1 MTYATLYREGVEQ
14 LKAGGVKAA
23 NTDARL
29 LLEFV
34 CKTGMSTLF
43 SHPDKEISKEEENLY
58 REFILRR
65 KNGEPVQYITG
76 EQEFMGLNFKTDSS
90 TLIPRLDTE
99 SVVEDALSELHDGMR
114 ILDLCTGSGC
124 ILLSLLKYSNDCI
137 GVGTDISAKAVEL
150 AKLNSQLLGIEATF
164 LQGDLFESVEGKF
177 DMIISNPPYIETAV
191 IDTLD
196 KEVREF
202 EPMSALDGGAD
213 GLTFYRRIAKEA
225 KCYLKRGAVLIF
237 EIGYNQ
243 GESVPGILSEEGY
256 KEIVVKKDLAG
267 LNRTVM
273 AKYYDTRV
281 KRSFMSGKI

>member
-1 MTYATLYREGVEQ
+1 MTYATLYREGVGQ
-14 LKAGGVKAA
+14 LQAAGVKAA

-34 CKTGMSTLF
+34 CKTGMNTLF
-43 SHPDKEISKEEENLY
+43 SHPDKEISKEEESLY
-58 REFILRR
+58 KEFILRR

-76 EQEFMGLNFKTDSS
+76 EQEFMGLNFKTDPS

-137 GVGTDISAKAVEL
+137 GIGTDISAKAVEL
-150 AKLNSQLLGIEATF
+150 AQLTSQRLGIEATF
-164 LQGDLFESVEGKF
+164 LQGDLFEGVEGKF
-177 DMIISNPPYIETAV
+177 DMILSNPPYIESAV
-191 IDTLD
+191 IETLD
-196 KEVREF
+196 DEVRKF
-202 EPMSALDGGAD
+202 EPMSALDGGED
-213 GLTFYRRIAKEA
+213 GLVFYRRIAKEA
-225 KCYLKRGAVLIF
+225 KRYLKRGAVLIF

-256 KEIVVKKDLAG
+256 QEIVVKKDLAG

-273 AKYYDTRV
+273 AKYYEFR
-281 KRSFMSGKI
+281 

>member
-1 MTYATLYREGVEQ
+1 MTYATLYREGVGQ
-14 LKAGGVKAA
+14 LQAAGVKAA

-34 CKTGMSTLF
+34 CKTGMNTLF
-43 SHPDKEISKEEENLY
+43 SHPDKEISKEEEILY
-58 REFILRR
+58 KEFILRR
-65 KNGEPVQYITG
+65 KKGEPVQYITG
-76 EQEFMGLNFKTDSS
+76 EQEFMGLNFKTDPS

-137 GVGTDISAKAVEL
+137 GIGTDISAKAVEL
-150 AKLNSQLLGIEATF
+150 AQLNSQRLGIEATF
-164 LQGDLFESVEGKF
+164 LQGDLFEGVEGKF
-177 DMIISNPPYIETAV
+177 DMILSNPPYIETAV
-191 IDTLD
+191 IETLD
-196 KEVREF
+196 DEVRKF
-202 EPMSALDGGAD
+202 EPMSALDGGED
-213 GLTFYRRIAKEA
+213 GLVFYRRIAKEA
-225 KCYLKRGAVLIF
+225 KRYLKRGAVLIF

-256 KEIVVKKDLAG
+256 QEIVVKKDLAG

-273 AKYYDTRV
+273 AKYYEFR
-281 KRSFMSGKI
+281 

>member
-1 MTYATLYREGVEQ
+1 MTYATLYREGVGQ
-14 LKAGGVKAA
+14 LQAAGVKAA

-34 CKTGMSTLF
+34 CQTGMNTLF
-43 SHPDKEISKEEENLY
+43 SHPDKEISKEEEILY
-58 REFILRR
+58 KEFILRR
-65 KNGEPVQYITG
+65 KKGEPVQYITG
-76 EQEFMGLNFKTDSS
+76 EQEFMGLNFKTDPS

-137 GVGTDISAKAVEL
+137 GIGTDISAKAVEL
-150 AKLNSQLLGIEATF
+150 AQLNSQRLGIEATF
-164 LQGDLFESVEGKF
+164 LQGDLFEGVEGKF
-177 DMIISNPPYIETAV
+177 DMILSNPPYIETAV
-191 IDTLD
+191 IETLD
-196 KEVREF
+196 DEVRKF
-202 EPMSALDGGAD
+202 EPMSALDGGED
-213 GLTFYRRIAKEA
+213 GLVFYRRIAKEA
-225 KCYLKRGAVLIF
+225 KRYLKRGAVLIF

-256 KEIVVKKDLAG
+256 QEIVVKKDLAG

-273 AKYYDTRV
+273 AKYYEFR
-281 KRSFMSGKI
+281 

>member
-1 MTYATLYREGVEQ
+1 MTYATLYREGVGQ
-14 LKAGGVKAA
+14 LQAAGVKAA

-34 CKTGMSTLF
+34 CKTGMNTLF
-43 SHPDKEISKEEENLY
+43 SHPDKEISKEEEILY
-58 REFILRR
+58 KEFILRR

-76 EQEFMGLNFKTDSS
+76 EQEFMGLNFKTDPS

-137 GVGTDISAKAVEL
+137 GIGTDISAKAVEL
-150 AKLNSQLLGIEATF
+150 AQLNSQRLGIEATF
-164 LQGDLFESVEGKF
+164 LQGDLFEGVEGKF
-177 DMIISNPPYIETAV
+177 DIILSNPPYIESAV
-191 IDTLD
+191 IETLD
-196 KEVREF
+196 DEVRKF
-202 EPMSALDGGAD
+202 EPMSALDGGED
-213 GLTFYRRIAKEA
+213 GLVFYRRIAKEA
-225 KCYLKRGAVLIF
+225 KRYLKRGAVLIF

-256 KEIVVKKDLAG
+256 QEIVVKKDLAG

-273 AKYYDTRV
+273 AKYYEFR
-281 KRSFMSGKI
+281 

>member
-1 MTYATLYREGVEQ
+1 MTYATLYREGVGQ
-14 LKAGGVKAA
+14 LQAAGVKAA

-34 CKTGMSTLF
+34 CKTGMNTLF
-43 SHPDKEISKEEENLY
+43 SHPDKEISKEEESLY
-58 REFILRR
+58 KEFILRR

-76 EQEFMGLNFKTDSS
+76 EQEFMGLNFKTDPS

-137 GVGTDISAKAVEL
+137 GIGTDISAKAVEL
-150 AKLNSQLLGIEATF
+150 AQLNSQRLGIEATF
-164 LQGDLFESVEGKF
+164 LQGDLFEGVEGKF
-177 DMIISNPPYIETAV
+177 DMILSNPPYIETAV
-191 IDTLD
+191 IETLD
-196 KEVREF
+196 DEVRKF
-202 EPMSALDGGAD
+202 EPMSALDGGED
-213 GLTFYRRIAKEA
+213 GLVFYRRIAKEA
-225 KCYLKRGAVLIF
+225 KRYLKRGAVLIF

-256 KEIVVKKDLAG
+256 QEIVVKKDLAG

-273 AKYYDTRV
+273 AKYYEFR
-281 KRSFMSGKI
+281 

>member
-1 MTYATLYREGVEQ
+1 MTYATLYREGVGQ
-14 LKAGGVKAA
+14 LQAAGVKAA

-34 CKTGMSTLF
+34 CKTGMNTLF
-43 SHPDKEISKEEENLY
+43 SDPDKEISKEEESLY
-58 REFILRR
+58 KEFILRR

-76 EQEFMGLNFKTDSS
+76 EQEFMGLNFKTDPS

-137 GVGTDISAKAVEL
+137 GIGTDISAKAVEL
-150 AKLNSQLLGIEATF
+150 AQLNSQRLGIEATF
-164 LQGDLFESVEGKF
+164 LQGDLFEGVEGKF
-177 DMIISNPPYIETAV
+177 DMILSNPPYIETAV
-191 IDTLD
+191 IETLD
-196 KEVREF
+196 DEVRKF
-202 EPMSALDGGAD
+202 EPMSALDGGED
-213 GLTFYRRIAKEA
+213 GLVFYRRIAKEA
-225 KCYLKRGAVLIF
+225 KRYLKRGAVLIF

-256 KEIVVKKDLAG
+256 QEIVVKKDLAG

-273 AKYYDTRV
+273 AKYYEFR
-281 KRSFMSGKI
+281 

>member
-1 MTYATLYREGVEQ
+1 MTYATLYREGVGQ
-14 LKAGGVKAA
+14 LQAAGVKAA

-43 SHPDKEISKEEENLY
+43 SHPDKEISKEEESLY
-58 REFILRR
+58 KEFILRR

-76 EQEFMGLNFKTDSS
+76 EQEFMGLNFKTDPS

-137 GVGTDISAKAVEL
+137 GIGTDISAKAVEL
-150 AKLNSQLLGIEATF
+150 AQLNSQRLGIEATF
-164 LQGDLFESVEGKF
+164 LQGDLFEGVEGKF
-177 DMIISNPPYIETAV
+177 DMILSNPPYIESAV
-191 IDTLD
+191 IETLD
-196 KEVREF
+196 DEVRKF
-202 EPMSALDGGAD
+202 EPMSALDGGED
-213 GLTFYRRIAKEA
+213 GLVFYRRIAKEA
-225 KCYLKRGAVLIF
+225 KRYLKRGAVLIF

-256 KEIVVKKDLAG
+256 QEIVVKKDLAG

-273 AKYYDTRV
+273 AKYYEFR
-281 KRSFMSGKI
+281 

>member
-1 MTYATLYREGVEQ
+1 MTYATLYREGVGQ
-14 LKAGGVKAA
+14 LQAAGVKAA

-34 CKTGMSTLF
+34 CKTGMNTLF
-43 SHPDKEISKEEENLY
+43 SHPDKEISKEEERLY
-58 REFILRR
+58 KEFILRR

-76 EQEFMGLNFKTDSS
+76 EQEFMGLNFKTDPS

-137 GVGTDISAKAVEL
+137 GIGTDISAKAVEL
-150 AKLNSQLLGIEATF
+150 AQLNSQRLGIEATF
-164 LQGDLFESVEGKF
+164 LQGDLFEGVEGKF
-177 DMIISNPPYIETAV
+177 DMILSNPPYIESAV
-191 IDTLD
+191 IETLD
-196 KEVREF
+196 DEVRKF
-202 EPMSALDGGAD
+202 EPMSALDGGED
-213 GLTFYRRIAKEA
+213 GLVFYRRIAKEA
-225 KCYLKRGAVLIF
+225 KRYLKRGAVLIF

-256 KEIVVKKDLAG
+256 QEIVVKKDLAG

-273 AKYYDTRV
+273 AKYYEFR
-281 KRSFMSGKI
+281 

>member
-1 MTYATLYREGVEQ
+1 MA
-14 LKAGGVKAA
+14 GVKAA

-34 CKTGMSTLF
+34 CKTGMNTLF
-43 SHPDKEISKEEENLY
+43 SHPDKEISKEEEILY
-58 REFILRR
+58 KEFILRR
-65 KNGEPVQYITG
+65 KKGEPVQYITG
-76 EQEFMGLNFKTDSS
+76 EQVFMGLNFKTDPS

-137 GVGTDISAKAVEL
+137 GIGTDISAKAVEL
-150 AKLNSQLLGIEATF
+150 AQLNSQRLGIEATF
-164 LQGDLFESVEGKF
+164 LQGDLFEGVEGKF
-177 DMIISNPPYIETAV
+177 DMILSNPPYIESAV
-191 IDTLD
+191 IETLD
-196 KEVREF
+196 DEVRKF
-202 EPMSALDGGAD
+202 EPMSALDGGED
-213 GLTFYRRIAKEA
+213 GLVFYRRIAKEA
-225 KCYLKRGAVLIF
+225 KRYLKRGAVLIF

-256 KEIVVKKDLAG
+256 QEIVVKKDLAG

-273 AKYYDTRV
+273 AKYYEFR
-281 KRSFMSGKI
+281 

>member
-1 MTYATLYREGVEQ
+1 MTYATLYREGVGQ
-14 LKAGGVKAA
+14 LQAAGVKAA

-34 CKTGMSTLF
+34 CKTGMNTLF
-43 SHPDKEISKEEENLY
+43 SHPDKEISKEEEILY
-58 REFILRR
+58 KEFILRR
-65 KNGEPVQYITG
+65 KKGEPVQYITG
-76 EQEFMGLNFKTDSS
+76 EQEFMGLNFKTDPS

-137 GVGTDISAKAVEL
+137 GIGTDISAKAVEL
-150 AKLNSQLLGIEATF
+150 AQLNSQRLGIEATF
-164 LQGDLFESVEGKF
+164 LQGDLFEGVEGKF
-177 DMIISNPPYIETAV
+177 DMILSNPPYIESAV
-191 IDTLD
+191 IETLD
-196 KEVREF
+196 DEVRKF
-202 EPMSALDGGAD
+202 EPMSALDGGKD
-213 GLTFYRRIAKEA
+213 GLVFYRRIAKEA
-225 KCYLKRGAVLIF
+225 KRYLKRGAVLIF

-256 KEIVVKKDLAG
+256 QEIVVKKDLAG

-273 AKYYDTRV
+273 AKYYEFR
-281 KRSFMSGKI
+281 

>member
-1 MTYATLYREGVEQ
+1 MTYATLYREGVGQ
-14 LKAGGVKAA
+14 LQAAGVKAA

-34 CKTGMSTLF
+34 CKTGMNTLF
-43 SHPDKEISKEEENLY
+43 SHPDKEISKEEERLY
-58 REFILRR
+58 KEFILRR

-137 GVGTDISAKAVEL
+137 GIGTDISAKAVEL
-150 AKLNSQLLGIEATF
+150 AQLNSQRLGIEATF
-164 LQGDLFESVEGKF
+164 LQGDLFEGVEGKF
-177 DMIISNPPYIETAV
+177 DMILSNPPYIESAV
-191 IDTLD
+191 IETLD
-196 KEVREF
+196 DEVRKF
-202 EPMSALDGGAD
+202 EPMSALDGGED
-213 GLTFYRRIAKEA
+213 GLVFYRRIAKEA
-225 KCYLKRGAVLIF
+225 KRYLKRGAVLIF

-256 KEIVVKKDLAG
+256 QEIVVKKDLAG

-273 AKYYDTRV
+273 AKYYEFR
-281 KRSFMSGKI
+281 

>member
-1 MTYATLYREGVEQ
+1 MTYATLYREGVGHLQ
-14 LKAGGVKAA
+14 AAGVKAA

-34 CKTGMSTLF
+34 CKTGMNTLF
-43 SHPDKEISKEEENLY
+43 SHPDKEISKEEEILY
-58 REFILRR
+58 KEFILRR
-65 KNGEPVQYITG
+65 KKGEPVQYITG
-76 EQEFMGLNFKTDSS
+76 EQVFMGLNFKTDPS

-137 GVGTDISAKAVEL
+137 GIGTDISAKAVEL
-150 AKLNSQLLGIEATF
+150 AQLNSQRLGIEATF
-164 LQGDLFESVEGKF
+164 LQGDLFEGVEGKF
-177 DMIISNPPYIETAV
+177 DMILSNPPYIESAV
-191 IDTLD
+191 IETLD
-196 KEVREF
+196 DEVRKF
-202 EPMSALDGGAD
+202 EPMSALDGGED
-213 GLTFYRRIAKEA
+213 GLVFYRRIAKEA
-225 KCYLKRGAVLIF
+225 KRYLKRGAVLIF

-256 KEIVVKKDLAG
+256 QEIVVKKDLAG

-273 AKYYDTRV
+273 AKYYEFR
-281 KRSFMSGKI
+281 

>member
-1 MTYATLYREGVEQ
+1 MTYATLYREGVGQ
-14 LKAGGVKAA
+14 LQAAGVKAA

-34 CKTGMSTLF
+34 CKTGMNTLF
-43 SHPDKEISKEEENLY
+43 SHPDKEISKEEEILY
-58 REFILRR
+58 KEFILRR
-65 KNGEPVQYITG
+65 KKGEPVQYITG
-76 EQEFMGLNFKTDSS
+76 EQEFMGLNFKTDPS

-137 GVGTDISAKAVEL
+137 GIGTDISAKAVEL
-150 AKLNSQLLGIEATF
+150 AQLNSQRLGIEATF
-164 LQGDLFESVEGKF
+164 LQGDLFEGVEGKF
-177 DMIISNPPYIETAV
+177 DMILSNPPYIESAV
-191 IDTLD
+191 IETLD
-196 KEVREF
+196 DEVRKF
-202 EPMSALDGGAD
+202 EPMSALDGGED
-213 GLTFYRRIAKEA
+213 GLVFYRRIAKEA
-225 KCYLKRGAVLIF
+225 KRYLKRGAVLIF

-256 KEIVVKKDLAG
+256 QEIVVKKDLAG

-273 AKYYDTRV
+273 AKYYEFR
-281 KRSFMSGKI
+281 

>member
-1 MTYATLYREGVEQ
+1 MTYATLYREGVGQ
-14 LKAGGVKAA
+14 LQAAGVKAA

-34 CKTGMSTLF
+34 CKTGMNTLF
-43 SHPDKEISKEEENLY
+43 SHPDKEISKEEEILY
-58 REFILRR
+58 KEFILRR
-65 KNGEPVQYITG
+65 KKGEPVQYITG
-76 EQEFMGLNFKTDSS
+76 EQVFMGLNFKTDPS

-137 GVGTDISAKAVEL
+137 GIGTDISAKAVEL
-150 AKLNSQLLGIEATF
+150 AQLNSQRLGIEATF
-164 LQGDLFESVEGKF
+164 LQGDLFEGVEGKF
-177 DMIISNPPYIETAV
+177 DMILSNPPYIESAV
-191 IDTLD
+191 IETLD
-196 KEVREF
+196 DEVRKF
-202 EPMSALDGGAD
+202 EPMSALDGGED
-213 GLTFYRRIAKEA
+213 GLVFYRRIAKEA
-225 KCYLKRGAVLIF
+225 KRYLKRGAVLIF

-256 KEIVVKKDLAG
+256 QEIVVKKDLAG

-273 AKYYDTRV
+273 AKYYEFR
-281 KRSFMSGKI
+281 